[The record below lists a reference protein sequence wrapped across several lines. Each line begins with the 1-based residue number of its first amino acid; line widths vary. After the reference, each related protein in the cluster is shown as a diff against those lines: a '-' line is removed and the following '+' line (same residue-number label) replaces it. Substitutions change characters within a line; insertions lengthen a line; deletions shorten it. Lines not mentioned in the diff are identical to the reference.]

1 MENKKIIFMGTPNFS
16 VSVLKGLI
24 DSQYDVVAVVTQPD
38 RPVGRK
44 RVLTAPPVKQ
54 LALTHDIQVYQ
65 PERISGSVELDQLIN
80 LEADL
85 IVTAAYGQFIPTRL
99 LEAPNFGAI
108 NVHASLLPKYRG
120 GAPIH
125 YAIWKGEQET
135 GISIMYMVK
144 KMDAGDVLAQAAI
157 PIEKSD
163 DVGSMFEKLA
173 VFGRDLLLETLPELF
188 ANKLVAIPQNEEE
201 VTFSPTISKE
211 EEQLNWSE
219 TAIEIDRHVR
229 GFRPFPSTYTWL
241 DNQRVKIWQG
251 QAVDFTSSTEEA
263 ETGTIVAIED
273 DCLIV
278 QCGGETFYAIS
289 EWQESGK
296 KSMTIQTFLKG
307 NSADDLLGKR
317 FEVKN

>member
-1 MENKKIIFMGTPNFS
+1 MGTPDFS

-54 LALTHDIQVYQ
+54 LALTHGIQVYQ

-99 LEAPNFGAI
+99 LEAPTFGAI

-144 KMDAGDVLAQAAI
+144 KMDAGDVLAQRAI
-157 PIEKSD
+157 PIEKTD

-173 VFGRDLLLETLPELF
+173 ILGRDLLLETLPELF
-188 ANKLVAIPQNEEE
+188 ANKLVAIPQNEEN

-241 DNQRVKIWQG
+241 DNQRVKIWLG
-251 QAVDFTSSTEEA
+251 QTIEFNSSTEEV
-263 ETGTIVAIED
+263 ETGRIVAVED

-278 QCGGETFYAIS
+278 QCGGKTFYAIS
-289 EWQESGK
+289 EWQENGK
-296 KSMTIQTFLKG
+296 KRMLVQTFLKG
-307 NSADDLLGKR
+307 NSADNLIGKR

>member
-1 MENKKIIFMGTPNFS
+1 MGTPDFS

-54 LALTHDIQVYQ
+54 LALTHGIQVYQ

-99 LEAPNFGAI
+99 LEAPTFGAI

-144 KMDAGDVLAQAAI
+144 KMDAGDVLAQTAI

-173 VFGRDLLLETLPELF
+173 ILGRDLLLETLPELF
-188 ANKLVAIPQNEEE
+188 ANKLVAIPQNEEA

-241 DNQRVKIWQG
+241 DNQRVKIWLG
-251 QAVDFTSSTEEA
+251 QTIEFNSSTEEV

-273 DCLIV
+273 ECLIV
-278 QCGGETFYAIS
+278 KCGGKTFYAIA

-296 KSMTIQTFLKG
+296 KRMNIQTFLKG
-307 NSADDLLGKR
+307 NSADNLIGKR

>member
-1 MENKKIIFMGTPNFS
+1 MENKKIIFMGTPDFS

-54 LALTHDIQVYQ
+54 LALTHGIQVYQ

-99 LEAPNFGAI
+99 LEAPTFGAI

-144 KMDAGDVLAQAAI
+144 KMDAGDVLAQTAI

-173 VFGRDLLLETLPELF
+173 ILGRDLLLETLPELF
-188 ANKLVAIPQNEEE
+188 ANKLVAIPQNEEA

-229 GFRPFPSTYTWL
+229 GFRPFPSTYTWF

-251 QAVDFTSSTEEA
+251 QAVDFNSSTEEV
-263 ETGTIVAIED
+263 EPGRIVAVED

-278 QCGGETFYAIS
+278 QCGGGTFYAIS

-296 KSMTIQTFLKG
+296 KSMSIQTFLKG
-307 NSADDLLGKR
+307 NSADNLLGKR